1 MSKYPRG
8 RMLARD
14 EKFETLEERL
24 PQIGR
29 ELSLYAT
36 ELELFM
42 IFREFDYRK
51 ARHLRKKKLS
61 ARKKRAGL
69 PLAAIGLHLPTLA
82 LVLSIHPANAQA
94 QVTDGATP
102 AAPGAAAPQT
112 QSGGASADSQAGG
125 TPSSVEEIVVVA
137 RSASAVAGASTPVG
151 ANQYVLNKNDWSD
164 VLSGTSALA
173 LVKNLPG
180 VTFTSTDAYGLDLS
194 DGFLLVRGFRQ
205 NELAITFEG
214 IPLNDGSY
222 GSVTGTAPLNVGVT
236 ADIGTVEV
244 SPGSASVDT
253 FSNSVD
259 GGEMRYS
266 LIAPKSTPG
275 LDVTQGY
282 GSNNTLIT
290 SVTGQTGQ
298 IGDNGPKI
306 LIGVERISKD
316 KYDDAGTQYMLHANA
331 KIVQDV
337 PWGNFTA
344 FFSFSRAEIWGYNNT
359 SFDMLSKL
367 GWNGTDIFY
376 PNYARAIYVAS
387 PQNANA
393 SCGAYTCGELAS
405 LIPYDTGQATDDF
418 VGNLTHNFS
427 LSDKLSGSVM
437 GYAAISDSNIEIS
450 DVTTPSQTGA
460 PFSSEVWQ
468 TRPKRFGGTAELNYE
483 AGPNTISAGLW
494 IERVTSTSEFA
505 WYNQP
510 LLGQG
515 APLKA
520 IGPYD
525 IYGPAFQTANDSRWE
540 TNSQQLYLQDVY
552 TPTDTLTIKAG
563 FKAVDF
569 TTSGGGIGPD
579 QAPNGTLSARDGFL
593 PHGSIDWRPDSQTSL
608 YADVGET
615 MIGYRVSSRGNIG
628 PVSSAWAADTQE
640 IFDQARAL
648 LRPERDWNFTVGG
661 YHSFGAISL
670 NLDAYY
676 GLVFN
681 RLLNGTS
688 GPQFN
693 PVRTVGIVPQ
703 SSLIGGDAI
712 ISAKLASWLTASQ
725 SVSVSKLQYGDDL
738 VTPEGNSPLKGHY
751 QPGYPGVSLITQ
763 VSATHQNFEVG
774 LTSTV
779 YLDDP
784 FTYSNDIYVPTYWE
798 MNAHISYHLPKDN
811 FRPDLT
817 FRLDVNNLTDRNNIG
832 SVGIGGY
839 SVSGDYQTFMRSAP
853 RQLLFTVSA
862 TY

>member
-1 MSKYPRG
+1 MAFFSIDFR
-8 RMLARD
+8 RD
-14 EKFETLEERL
+14 
-24 PQIGR
+24 
-29 ELSLYAT
+29 
-36 ELELFM
+36 
-42 IFREFDYRK
+42 FRPFTTNSGAFK
-51 ARHLRKKKLS
+51 ARTGRRVLTASLLLQSSVLAFIAS
-61 ARKKRAGL
+61 ASMAHAQDAGSSS
-69 PLAAIGLHLPTLA
+69 ATA
-82 LVLSIHPANAQA
+82 SKPAAQA
-94 QVTDGATP
+94 LAE
-102 AAPGAAAPQT
+102 
-112 QSGGASADSQAGG
+112 SISANSPPND
-125 TPSSVEEIVVVA
+125 TPSIAIETVVVSGQTNA
-137 RSASAVAGASTPVG
+137 TSTTPLVG
-151 ANQYVLNKNDWSD
+151 PNQYVLVNSDWSD

-205 NELAITFEG
+205 QELAVTFEG

-236 ADIGTVEV
+236 ADISMVEV
-244 SPGSASVDT
+244 SPGSAAVDT

-266 LIAPKSTPG
+266 LIDPKSTPG

-306 LIGVERISKD
+306 LLGVERISKD
-316 KYDDAGTQYMLHANA
+316 KYDGAGTQYMLRANA

-337 PWGNFTA
+337 PWGDFTG

-367 GWNGTDIFY
+367 GFNGTDILY
-376 PNYARAIYVAS
+376 PNYARAVFIAS
-387 PQNANA
+387 PQNANV

-405 LIPYDTGQATDDF
+405 LTPYDTGQATDDF
-418 VGNLTHNFS
+418 VGNLTHNFR

-437 GYAAISDSNIEIS
+437 GYTAISDSDIEIA

-460 PFSSEVWQ
+460 PFSSQVWS
-468 TRPKRFGGTAELNYE
+468 TRPKRFGGTANLTYE
-483 AGPNTISAGLW
+483 MGDNTISAGLW
-494 IERVTSTSEFA
+494 VERTTSTSVLA

-515 APLKA
+515 APIKA

-525 IYGPAFQTANDSRWE
+525 TYGPAFQTANASHWE
-540 TNSQQLYLQDVY
+540 TDSQQIYLQDIY
-552 TPTDTLTIKAG
+552 KPTDTLTIKAG

-569 TTSGGGIGPD
+569 STSGGGIGPD
-579 QAPNGTLSARDGFL
+579 QAPNGTLTARDPFL
-593 PHGSIDWRPDSQTSL
+593 PKVSIDWHPDSQTSL
-608 YADVGET
+608 YVDIGET
-615 MIGYRVSSRGNIG
+615 MIGYRVSPRGNIG

-640 IFDQARAL
+640 IFDAARAL
-648 LRPERDWNFTVGG
+648 LRPEKDWNFTVGG
-661 YHSFGAISL
+661 SRNFGAVSL

-676 GLVFN
+676 GLVLN

-688 GPQFN
+688 GPQFD

-703 SSLIGGDAI
+703 SSLIGGDAMI
-712 ISAKLASWLTASQ
+712 GAELAPGLTVSQ
-725 SVSVSKLQYGDDL
+725 SVSVSKLQYESDL
-738 VTPEGNSPLKGHY
+738 VTPEGNSPFKGHY

-763 VSATHQNFEVG
+763 ISERYQRFEAG
-774 LTSTV
+774 LTSTE

-784 FTYSNDIYVPTYWE
+784 FTYTNDIYVPAYWE
-798 MNAHISYHLPKDN
+798 MNVHISYDLPEEGT
-811 FRPDLT
+811 RPDLV
-817 FRLDVNNLTDRNNIG
+817 FRLDVNNLLDRDNIG

-839 SVSGDYQTFMRSAP
+839 SVSGDLQTFMRSAP
-853 RQLLFTVSA
+853 RQLLLTVS
-862 TY
+862 TKS

>member
-8 RMLARD
+8 QMLAQD

-24 PQIGR
+24 PEIGR
-29 ELSLYAT
+29 ELTLYAT

-42 IFREFDYRK
+42 TFRELKCYE
-51 ARHLRKKKLS
+51 ARRLRGKKLS
-61 ARKKRAGL
+61 ARKGL
-69 PLAAIGLHLPTLA
+69 AESPLAAVGLQLPALL
-82 LVLSIHPANAQA
+82 LVLCAHPSKAQA
-94 QVTDGATP
+94 QITVGP
-102 AAPGAAAPQT
+102 SSAAGGVAAQT
-112 QSGGASADSQAGG
+112 QSGGVSADSQAGSA
-125 TPSSVEEIVVVA
+125 PSSVEEIVVVA
-137 RSASAVAGASTPVG
+137 HRADAVTGTTTPVG
-151 ANQYVLNKNDWSD
+151 PNQYVLNKNDWSD

-194 DGFLLVRGFRQ
+194 DGFLFVRGFRQ
-205 NELAITFEG
+205 EQLAVTFEG

-236 ADIGTVEV
+236 SDIGAVEV
-244 SPGSASVDT
+244 SPGSANVDT

-266 LIAPKSTPG
+266 LIIPKSTPG
-275 LDVTQGY
+275 LNITQGY

-290 SVTGQTGQ
+290 SATGQTGQ
-298 IGDNGPKI
+298 LGDNGPKV
-306 LIGVERISKD
+306 LIGIERVSKD
-316 KYDDAGTQYMLHANA
+316 KYTGSGTQYMLHANLKA
-331 KIVQDV
+331 VQEV
-337 PWGNFTA
+337 PWGDFSA
-344 FFSFSRAEIWGYNNT
+344 FISYSRAEIWGYNNT

-376 PNYARAIYVAS
+376 PNYARAVYVAS

-393 SCGAYTCGELAS
+393 SCGTYTCGELAS
-405 LIPYDTGQATDDF
+405 LIPYDTGQATDDLI
-418 VGNLTHNFS
+418 GNLAHNFS
-427 LSDKLSGSVM
+427 LSDKLTGSVM
-437 GYAAISDSNIEIS
+437 AYGAISDSNVEYS
-450 DVTTPSQTGA
+450 DDTTPSLTGA
-460 PFSSEVWQ
+460 PFSSQVWA
-468 TRPKRFGGTAELNYE
+468 TRPKRFGGTANIAYDMGNN
-483 AGPNTISAGLW
+483 AISAGLW
-494 IERVTSTSEFA
+494 VERVTSSSIFE

-510 LLGQG
+510 LPGQG
-515 APLKA
+515 APLRA

-525 IYGPAFQTANDSRWE
+525 TYGPAFQTANDSRWE
-540 TNSQQLYLQDVY
+540 TSSRQFYLQDVY
-552 TPTDTLTIKAG
+552 KPTDTLTIKAG

-569 TTSGGGIGPD
+569 STSGGGIGPD
-579 QAPNGTLSARDGFL
+579 PAPNGKLAARDPFL
-593 PHGSIDWRPDSQTSL
+593 PHVSIDWRPNSQTSL
-608 YADVGET
+608 YADMGET
-615 MIGYRVSSRGNIG
+615 MIGYRVAPRGNIG
-628 PVSSAWAADTQE
+628 PISSAWAADSQE
-640 IFDQARAL
+640 IFDQARTL
-648 LRPERDWNFTVGG
+648 LHPEMDWNFTIGG

-693 PVRTVGIVPQ
+693 PVRTVGIVPS

-751 QPGYPGVSLITQ
+751 QPGYPGISLITQ
-763 VSATHQNFEVG
+763 ISATHQNFEVG
-774 LTSTV
+774 LTSTE

-784 FTYSNDIYVPTYWE
+784 FTYTNDIYVPTYWE
-798 MNAHISYHLPKDN
+798 MNAHISYHLPKEN
-811 FRPDLT
+811 SRPDLI
-817 FRLDVNNLTDRNNIG
+817 FRLDVSNLTDRNNIG

-853 RQLLFTVSA
+853 RQFLLTVSA
-862 TY
+862 KY